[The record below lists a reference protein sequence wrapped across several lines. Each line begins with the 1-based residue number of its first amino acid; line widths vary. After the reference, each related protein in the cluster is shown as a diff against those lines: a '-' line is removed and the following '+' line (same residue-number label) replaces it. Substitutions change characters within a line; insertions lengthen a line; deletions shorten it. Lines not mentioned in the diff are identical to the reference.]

1 MLEVIVKA
9 RELVKYT
16 RTLAKQEKVFPK
28 RDRWL
33 TVAPIVKHSLNILI
47 YLREANSIN
56 CRISNDYVKRR
67 ELQLMAYAS
76 CESLLSLLQI
86 VYEQDN
92 VEGRRIEYWTGLVLD
107 VEKLLQ
113 AWTQSDW
120 RRYTKMFPQVLVTT
134 SDNIDTVEMLKSNL
148 TELTGILEKLTN
160 NPITKAD

>member
-1 MLEVIVKA
+1 
-9 RELVKYT
+9 
-16 RTLAKQEKVFPK
+16 
-28 RDRWL
+28 
-33 TVAPIVKHSLNILI
+33 
-47 YLREANSIN
+47 
-56 CRISNDYVKRR
+56 
-67 ELQLMAYAS
+67 MAYAS

-120 RRYTKMFPQVLVTT
+120 RRYTKMFPQVVVTT
-134 SDNIDTVEMLKSNL
+134 SDNIDTVDMLKSNL